1 MNTRKIKNMACCLL
15 SFSAVI
21 ACSEEDLDTTRHS
34 PKPHQTTH
42 PDTTS
47 IVTTPTNTTTEANM
61 FVYDVLSTYY
71 YWNDKVPQLSYEDY
85 DNTYNYFYDL
95 IVEED
100 YFSTISND
108 AEMIDYIISGKATT
122 IGCHVTYHKLE
133 EDGNNV
139 YAIVRYVIK
148 DSPAYNAGMKRGD
161 IINVINGNELTTENY
176 TKMWDIAGEYK
187 GARINPDTNET
198 QAIALYITPSI
209 VAEKAATEY
218 TVFDNGIAYL
228 HYYSF
233 LSEYNNELTQIFQYF
248 KDNNAKDLIL
258 DLRYNPGGYMNAMD
272 HLCSLIAPQTYVD
285 KGDDLILYKY
295 NNIMSSLEGFGKEE
309 STTKFKQDIKS
320 LNLNRIVIITSDMTY
335 SASEATIIGL
345 EPYMEVTTIGTR
357 TGGKN
362 QSSIQF
368 RPSDFT
374 YTSNNK
380 PVYSKR
386 INDWLLIPIIATFY
400 NSKNE
405 TFNTLEG
412 LTPDY
417 EIDEDDF
424 LLRELGSE
432 KEPLIA
438 AGIEYLTTGN
448 VTTGSNLKNAKKRYP
463 LPNKRI
469 IRGSL
474 LTMP

>member
-1 MNTRKIKNMACCLL
+1 MYVSLINKKDMVIIMKKAFISKEQLEQIVKEYPTPFHIYDEKGIRENAKALKEA
-15 SFSAVI
+15 FSWNKGFKEYFAV
-21 ACSEEDLDTTRHS
+21 
-34 PKPHQTTH
+34 
-42 PDTTS
+42 
-47 IVTTPTNTTTEANM
+47 
-61 FVYDVLSTYY
+61 
-71 YWNDKVPQLSYEDY
+71 
-85 DNTYNYFYDL
+85 
-95 IVEED
+95 
-100 YFSTISND
+100 
-108 AEMIDYIISGKATT
+108 KATPNPYL
-122 IGCHVTYHKLE
+122 IDILREVGCGCDCSSMTELMLSEAMGLSGEDIMFSSNETPAEEYAYAYKL
-133 EDGNNV
+133 G
-139 YAIVRYVIK
+139 A
-148 DSPAYNAGMKRGD
+148 
-161 IINVINGNELTTENY
+161 IINLDDITHIDFVEN
-176 TKMWDIAGEYK
+176 IVGQL
-187 GARINPDTNET
+187 PET
-198 QAIALYITPSI
+198 MSC
-209 VAEKAATEY
+209 
-218 TVFDNGIAYL
+218 
-228 HYYSF
+228 
-233 LSEYNNELTQIFQYF
+233 
-248 KDNNAKDLIL
+248 
-258 DLRYNPGGYMNAMD
+258 RYNPGGYMNAMD

-448 VTTGSNLKNAKKRYP
+448 VTTGSNLKNAKSREFSR
-463 LPNKRI
+463 LF
-469 IRGSL
+469 L
-474 LTMP
+474 C